1 MGEYCAGA
9 PWSYAPCRTF
19 WLFAACALMA
29 ALISLAILVFAARRW
44 RIHVMR
50 RESKKLMQQH
60 IEEQNRIA
68 DDATMRQF
76 RWMGD
81 VLAAPEKDQA
91 ELTAEI
97 RDALRSRKLN
107 G

>member
-1 MGEYCAGA
+1 
-9 PWSYAPCRTF
+9 
-19 WLFAACALMA
+19 MA